1 MKKELEA
8 HRELLLQEKTELE
21 NKQEQELKDV
31 NKKVKEYRSQLLSG
45 ISSKY
50 AVALERKQIEIE
62 SIDRLLGIEG
72 VEK

>member
-8 HRELLLQEKTELE
+8 HRDLLLQEKTELE
-21 NKQEQELKDV
+21 NKQKQEIKDV
-31 NKKVKEYRSQLLSG
+31 DKKVKEYRNQLLSG
-45 ISSKY
+45 ILSRY

-62 SIDRLLGIEG
+62 SIDRVLGIVG

>member
-8 HRELLLQEKTELE
+8 HKDLLLQEKTELE
-21 NKQEQELKDV
+21 DKQKQEIKDV
-31 NKKVKEYRSQLLSG
+31 NRKVKEYRSQLLSG
-45 ISSKY
+45 ISSRY

-62 SIDRLLGIEG
+62 SIDRVLGIEG